1 MDLIKQLQ
9 ERRQGLK
16 EEMQTLNATAET
28 EERDLTEEEDAR
40 WKELR
45 DDIKKIDERIAELT
59 EQEER
64 DAEAAK
70 VAQKLGRTDTGI
82 KVVSEPKTYGR
93 RSRSSFFSDVYK
105 ATRDGDVQA
114 ADRLARHIEE
124 EKAEVEAR
132 FARADEQLKAAGF
145 EVEARDL
152 TRVDGAGG
160 GFVPPLHLIDEF
172 IALARAGRVFADRF
186 NRRPLPGGTDSIN
199 VPRITT
205 GTAVAAQTADNA
217 AVQKTDLVE
226 TTLAVPVRTIAG
238 QQDVAIQLLD
248 QSPIAFD
255 EIIFADLMADYAAKL
270 DTQLISGTGASGQ
283 ILGVM
288 EVAGTETVTYTDTT
302 PTVAEIYPK
311 LADAVQR
318 VGSNRFLPATAIFM
332 HPRRWGWFLAA
343 LDSQNRPLVVPT
355 GPNNPTNAVGTADG
369 GAEGPVGTLIGLPVY
384 VDANI
389 PANRGVGVNED
400 VIIVARVED
409 FWLFESAM
417 RTRVLPDVL
426 SANLT
431 VRLQVYAYAAAT
443 AGRYPKS
450 TSTVQGSGMVP
461 PTF

>member
-1 MDLIKQLQ
+1 MDELIKQLQ
-9 ERRQGLK
+9 ERRDALSAEAKGLI
-16 EEMQTLNATAET
+16 ETAQK
-28 EERDLTEEEDAR
+28 EERDLNEQEDGR
-40 WKELR
+40 WKEIREEILKF
-45 DDIKKIDERIAELT
+45 DARITELV

-64 DAEAAK
+64 DAKAAEVAKRAGLGVK
-70 VAQKLGRTDTGI
+70 VL
-82 KVVSEPKTYGR
+82 SEPKTYGR
-93 RSRSSFFSDVYK
+93 RSRHSFFSDIYK
-105 ATRDGDVQA
+105 STRDGDVEA
-114 ADRLARHIEE
+114 AQRLGRHVEE
-124 EKAEVEAR
+124 EKLEVEAR
-132 FARADEQLKAAGF
+132 FARAEEQLKAAGF

-160 GFVPPLHLIDEF
+160 GFVPPLYLVDEF
-172 IALARAGRVFADRF
+172 TTLARAGRVFADRF
-186 NRRPLPGGTDSIN
+186 NRRPLPPGTDSLNI
-199 VPRITT
+199 PRITT
-205 GTAVAAQTADNA
+205 GAAVAAQTADNA
-217 AVQKTDLVE
+217 AVQETDIAE
-226 TTLAVPVRTIAG
+226 TTLSVPVRTTAG

-255 EIIFADLMADYAAKL
+255 EIVFADLMADYAAKV
-270 DTQLISGTGASGQ
+270 DTQLINGSGASGQ
-283 ILGVM
+283 ILGVLQVSGIEM
-288 EVAGTETVTYTDTT
+288 VTYTDAT

-311 LADAVQR
+311 LADGVQR

-355 GPNNPTNAVGTADG
+355 APNNPVNAVGTNDG
-369 GAEGPVGTLIGLPVY
+369 GAEGPVGTLMGLPVY

-389 PANRGVGVNED
+389 PTNLGAGVNED
-400 VIIVARVED
+400 IIIIARVED

-417 RTRVLPDVL
+417 RTRILPDVL

-450 TSTVQGSGMVP
+450 TSTVGGTGLVP